1 MELQNLDCEIYSR
14 NVKNFTEDVHNLTNL
29 YTDKFSTNNTE
40 EQEIS
45 IAPLESQR
53 KDVRRFTKIYATLNQ
68 VKIGL
73 FSEIEK
79 VTLFATAKNTNFEYD
94 QGTTVKISNTCDS
107 FDITLLKGSEESE
120 IYDLA
125 NKEYP
130 LVKVSSIAFDQRIIK
145 DVIGIKGTTTFP
157 SIKFTVEGKPY

>member
-14 NVKNFTEDVHNLTNL
+14 NIKNFTEDVQNLTNL

-68 VKIGL
+68 VKL
-73 FSEIEK
+73 DCFQKSK
-79 VTLFATAKNTNFEYD
+79 K
-94 QGTTVKISNTCDS
+94 
-107 FDITLLKGSEESE
+107 
-120 IYDLA
+120 
-125 NKEYP
+125 
-130 LVKVSSIAFDQRIIK
+130 
-145 DVIGIKGTTTFP
+145 
-157 SIKFTVEGKPY
+157 